1 MCAPGYGEKGGQC
14 VRGAPSASV
23 VAAAAG
29 ETTQTNKPRPIVRD
43 LVLLQNCLKEAGYLK
58 GPVGKKV
65 TRAGWS
71 AFWYFKRDHK
81 VGRTPNGMYNK
92 RAQKKLFALCPKVL
106 ETALKGGDENK
117 DGTGKGAQAGASVQ
131 ATTTPTSF
139 AKPEVGCLP
148 SDLFALIR
156 RTYGKREN
164 LKRCTQTCVP
174 IPKGLTKAEIADYEK
189 KRGVRW
195 CKSCIELVSHLPL
208 DDILRIERGAKVQ
221 ICTRPPTQLP
231 RWSHPAQ
238 RARKAYTKVRE
249 IYRAY
254 KRKTKHEKDIAVI
267 IGNRS
272 YKGELPVHETA
283 HNNAGA
289 MYALLSEH
297 LGFGQANIIDLR
309 DATKRDLQD
318 LFGRGEKRQGD
329 LWRRL
334 QKEPGA
340 RVLIYYAGHATTN
353 ANQSE
358 SYLLPVDAIKHRE
371 AQSGYAMSE
380 LYKSLRLLG
389 ASSVTLMLE
398 ASFGRDVSAFVFP
411 PNLPEMWVKSLPSS
425 AIRGLTVMTAADRDQ
440 KVLDDPHYSIGL
452 FTRYLIEGLAGQA
465 DIAPIGNGD
474 GRIETVELYAF
485 TARMVRLTA
494 RKSYGLLQRP
504 VLSQKKNLVVSSM
517 RAKVQR

>member
-1 MCAPGYGEKGGQC
+1 MCAEGYGEKGGQC
-14 VRGAPSASV
+14 VKGAPSASV

-29 ETTQTNKPRPIVRD
+29 ETTQTNKPQQIVRD

-58 GPVGKKV
+58 GAVGKKV

-81 VGRTPNGMYNK
+81 VGRTRNGMYNAA
-92 RAQKKLFALCPKVL
+92 AQKKLLALCPKTL
-106 ETALKGGDENK
+106 EAAVSNDKSKDAALSPQSGPSSQVPKL
-117 DGTGKGAQAGASVQ
+117 AASY
-131 ATTTPTSF
+131 
-139 AKPEVGCLP
+139 AKPEAECLP
-148 SDLFALIR
+148 SDLYNLIQ
-156 RTYGKREN
+156 RTYGKRKT

-174 IPKGLTKAEIADYEK
+174 IPKGLSKAEIADYEK
-189 KRGVRW
+189 MRGVRW

-238 RARKAYTKVRE
+238 RSRKAYTKVRE

-254 KRKTKHEKDIAVI
+254 PRSAKHGKDIAVI

-334 QKEPGA
+334 QKEPDA

-358 SYLLPVDAIKHRE
+358 SYLLPIDAIKHRE

-380 LYKSLRLLG
+380 LYESLRQLG
-389 ASSVTLMLE
+389 AASVTLMLE

-411 PNLPEMWVKSLPSS
+411 PNLPEMWVKTLPSR

-465 DIAPIGNGD
+465 DVAPIGNGD

-504 VLSQKKNLVVSSM
+504 VLSQKKNLVVSSL
-517 RAKVQR
+517 RAKAQQ